1 MRELVIIF
9 NDLGRL
15 KNRNKILP
23 SNLLSDDLDKVLTS
37 MDEYLSK
44 NTGTEKIENWDL
56 FSAWFFAARW
66 PGLSATQRDLFQGL
80 FSYASKNTMTAS
92 EEDVFLSLITQH
104 YADLISDVCFDIGS
118 KQILDHEPLCDLI
131 QPLLDEYKKKID
143 EQISTEIETD
153 IDGDIFSNLF
163 ESETGQNG
171 FSWCIEE
178 LNQAIG
184 PLSPGNFIILGGRPD
199 AGKTTLLASQ
209 VSLAAR
215 QLAEGDTI
223 QWLTNEERAS
233 RIKLRI
239 LQSVLET
246 TQADILHNFEEKKK
260 EYLDIIPPDAV
271 AVHNIY
277 GWSTQQVEKL
287 LLDESPRL
295 VILDQLA
302 KINYVGTTS
311 NDADRLAKL
320 AAKAR
325 SWCVDFPVITT
336 CWADSSAE
344 NEKYIET
351 SQLYGSKT
359 GFPGEADAVITIG
372 RIMNDAIPTA
382 RYLYVP
388 KNKCAGRDPAKRNG
402 KFEVNIL
409 PELARFGTG

>member
-153 IDGDIFSNLF
+153 IDG
-163 ESETGQNG
+163 
-171 FSWCIEE
+171 
-178 LNQAIG
+178 LNI
-184 PLSPGNFIILGGRPD
+184 
-199 AGKTTLLASQ
+199 
-209 VSLAAR
+209 
-215 QLAEGDTI
+215 
-223 QWLTNEERAS
+223 
-233 RIKLRI
+233 
-239 LQSVLET
+239 
-246 TQADILHNFEEKKK
+246 
-260 EYLDIIPPDAV
+260 
-271 AVHNIY
+271 
-277 GWSTQQVEKL
+277 
-287 LLDESPRL
+287 
-295 VILDQLA
+295 
-302 KINYVGTTS
+302 
-311 NDADRLAKL
+311 
-320 AAKAR
+320 
-325 SWCVDFPVITT
+325 
-336 CWADSSAE
+336 SS
-344 NEKYIET
+344 
-351 SQLYGSKT
+351 
-359 GFPGEADAVITIG
+359 
-372 RIMNDAIPTA
+372 
-382 RYLYVP
+382 
-388 KNKCAGRDPAKRNG
+388 
-402 KFEVNIL
+402 
-409 PELARFGTG
+409 